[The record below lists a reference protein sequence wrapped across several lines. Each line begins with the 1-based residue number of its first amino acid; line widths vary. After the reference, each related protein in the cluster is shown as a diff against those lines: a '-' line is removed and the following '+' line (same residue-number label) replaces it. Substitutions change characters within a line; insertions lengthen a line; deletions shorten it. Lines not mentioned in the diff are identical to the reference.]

1 MNFIYKPNSETIN
14 DEIFQQIH
22 PPPPLFLTHFP
33 NFWDNL
39 FRRKIQLSCTTIHRP
54 LTPCWV
60 SEKTNQAIPRKLP
73 NGRTEG
79 QKDGQN
85 PIHRTLPATAR
96 DPISDIPPFL
106 KQPLTPFTKKLT
118 LPFFSSKIS
127 TMQSTPVRDVTTTL
141 IYTLRSVWIEDS
153 LQHIHFQWVYIKIEF
168 SSSSAKRSCQV
179 LFSRGEKTKPT
190 GLVRGGWLCKFLS
203 GILLQKDSLNIKGCW
218 VFFQNTL
225 TDFFSLAE
233 ETFTKVCENAITK
246 IIPEIYWIN
255 YFHARWCR
263 K

>member
-39 FRRKIQLSCTTIHRP
+39 FRRKIRLSCTTIHRP
-54 LTPCWV
+54 LTTCWV
-60 SEKTNQAIPRKLP
+60 SEKTNQPIPRKLP

-96 DPISDIPPFL
+96 DPISDIPSFL

-141 IYTLRSVWIEDS
+141 IYTLRSEWIEDS

-168 SSSSAKRSCQV
+168 SSSSVKRSCQV
-179 LFSRGEKTKPT
+179 LFSRGEKIKPT

-218 VFFQNTL
+218 VFFKILSRT
-225 TDFFSLAE
+225 FFL
-233 ETFTKVCENAITK
+233 
-246 IIPEIYWIN
+246 
-255 YFHARWCR
+255 
-263 K
+263 